1 MAKVIA
7 IANQKG
13 GVGKTTTTVNLGV
26 GLARKGYKTLLI
38 DADPQ
43 GSLTASLGW
52 DPDNQ
57 EKTLRDIIYNTVN
70 EISMDPKFAILSHQ
84 EMVDLIPANLELSGI
99 ELSLAG
105 VMSREHMLK
114 SYLQT
119 VKDSYDYILIDCM
132 PSLGV
137 LTLNVFTAA
146 DSVIIP
152 VEAAYLPVKGL
163 QQLLMSISKVRK
175 VLNPKISIMGILL
188 TKVDDRAKNPRIISE
203 LIEDAYGKHINIF
216 KNKIPSNIRITE
228 SSAYGKS
235 IYAYDAKC
243 KGALAYEAVT
253 EEVITYAE

>member
-1 MAKVIA
+1 MANIIA

-13 GVGKTTTTVNLGV
+13 GVGKTTTTVNLGI
-26 GLARKGYKTLLI
+26 GLAQKGYKVLLI

-52 DPDNQ
+52 DPDGLDQ
-57 EKTLRDIIYNTVN
+57 TLRDVIYNTVN
-70 EISMDPKFAILSHQ
+70 EISMQTDFAILRHL
-84 EMVDLIPANLELSGI
+84 EKVDLIPANLELSGI

-119 VKDSYDYILIDCM
+119 VKHNYDYILIDCM

-163 QQLLMSISKVRK
+163 QQLLMSISKVQK
-175 VLNPKISIMGILL
+175 ILNPKISIMGILL
-188 TKVDDRAKNPRIISE
+188 TKVDDRTKNPRIISE

-235 IYAYDAKC
+235 IYAYDPKC
-243 KGALAYEAVT
+243 KGALAYKAVT
-253 EEVITYAE
+253 EEVITYAG

>member
-1 MAKVIA
+1 MAKIIA

-13 GVGKTTTTVNLGV
+13 GVGKTTTTVNLGI
-26 GLARKGYKTLLI
+26 GLARKGYKSLLI

-52 DPDNQ
+52 DPDRQ
-57 EKTLRDIIYNTVN
+57 EKTLRDVIYNTVN
-70 EISMDPKFAILSHQ
+70 EISMNPKFAILSHP
-84 EMVDLIPANLELSGI
+84 EAVDLIPANLELSGI

-119 VKDSYDYILIDCM
+119 VKDEYDYILVDCM

-188 TKVDDRAKNPRIISE
+188 TKVDERAKNPRIISE
-203 LIEDAYGKHINIF
+203 LIEDAYGKQINIF

-235 IYAYDAKC
+235 IYAYDPKC

-253 EEVITYAE
+253 EEVVIYAG

>member
-13 GVGKTTTTVNLGV
+13 GVGKTTTSVNLGI
-26 GLARKGYKTLLI
+26 GLARKGYKVLLI

-52 DPDNQ
+52 NPDDVQ
-57 EKTLRDIIYNTVN
+57 QTLRDVIYNTVN
-70 EISMDPKFAILSHQ
+70 EISMQPDFAILKHP
-84 EMVDLIPANLELSGI
+84 EAVDLIPANLELSGI
-99 ELSLAG
+99 ELSLAN

-119 VKDSYDYILIDCM
+119 VKDNYEYIIIDCM

-146 DSVIIP
+146 DSIIIP

-175 VLNPKISIMGILL
+175 VLNPQIAIMGILL

-203 LIEDAYGKHINIF
+203 LLENAYGKHINIF
-216 KNKIPSNIRITE
+216 KNKIPSNIRIAE

-235 IYAYDAKC
+235 IYKYDSKC
-243 KGALAYEAVT
+243 KGALAYKAVT
-253 EEVITYAE
+253 EEVMTYAE